1 MKVLIIDDEAYKRKV
16 IKDYLNDLGVSDI
29 NEKTF
34 RNEGLYELIN
44 SNNSYNLLVL
54 DMNFP
59 AYKDS
64 YPEKNMGLN
73 VLREIK
79 TRKRLNDAVEK
90 LKIIICSSEPHDDY
104 DEYEKVIGIIKYNSS
119 VYLKPQFEELLKKI
133 K

>member
-44 SNNSYNLLVL
+44 SNDSYDLLVL

-59 AYKDS
+59 ALKDT
-64 YPEKNMGLN
+64 YPERNMGLE
-73 VLREIK
+73 VLKEIEMRNTFK
-79 TRKRLNDAVEK
+79 EAVKK
-90 LKIIICSSEPHDDY
+90 LKIIICSSEPHDNY
-104 DEYEKVIGIIKYNSS
+104 DEYDKVVGVIKYNSS

>member
-1 MKVLIIDDEAYKRKV
+1 MKVLIIDDDTCKRKV
-16 IKDYLNDLGVSDI
+16 IKDFLNDLGVSDV

-44 SNNSYNLLVL
+44 SNNSYDLLVL

-59 AYKDS
+59 ALRDS
-64 YPEKNMGLN
+64 YPEHDMGLK

-79 TRKRLNDAVEK
+79 MRNTFKEAVKK
-90 LKIIICSSEPHDDY
+90 LKIIICSSEPHDNY
-104 DEYEKVIGIIKYNSS
+104 DEFDKVIGVIKYNSS

>member
-34 RNEGLYELIN
+34 RNEVLYELIN
-44 SNNSYNLLVL
+44 SNDSYDLLVL

-59 AYKDS
+59 ALKDT
-64 YPEKNMGLN
+64 YPERNMGLE
-73 VLREIK
+73 VLKEIEMRNTFK
-79 TRKRLNDAVEK
+79 EAVKK
-90 LKIIICSSEPHDDY
+90 LKIIICSSEPHDNY
-104 DEYEKVIGIIKYNSS
+104 DEYDKVVGVIKYNSS

>member
-1 MKVLIIDDEAYKRKV
+1 MKALIIDDDAYKRKV

-44 SNNSYNLLVL
+44 SNDSYDLLVL

-59 AYKDS
+59 ALKDT
-64 YPEKNMGLN
+64 YPERNMGLE
-73 VLREIK
+73 VLKEIEMRNTFK
-79 TRKRLNDAVEK
+79 EAVKK
-90 LKIIICSSEPHDDY
+90 LKIIICSSEPHDNY
-104 DEYEKVIGIIKYNSS
+104 DEYDKVVGVIKYNSS